1 MGSTS
6 RREPNVNDTRARL
19 GALRR
24 QSGIAAG
31 EAVTAGERETIDAL
45 RSRLQRVGTG
55 RRRAPRRRR
64 IGDGT
69 LATRLGGDL
78 IHDGVILIRERLP
91 MGAAHGDSPLSD
103 PASRPGLVLGGAGAT
118 PRDCVFMDTETTG
131 LAGGTGTLA
140 FLLGMAR
147 FRDGQLEVAQFFL
160 TGFQGEAA
168 MLDAARDFLCGADAL
183 VTFNGRSFDAPLL
196 AARYRLA
203 GTRDPFAELPHVDL
217 LAPTR
222 RAFKTRWPDCRLQTA
237 ERRLLG
243 VARVDDLP
251 GAEAPRAW
259 FDWVRHGRDGALAGV
274 CSHNRLDLLSLVV
287 LPAALQRSHDDPA
300 ATGADAHGWAKNHNR
315 VLGEESAFDYLQRH
329 RDTLETDGLLELA
342 RLARRRREWPLAV
355 AIWEQLAGEGEPAAI
370 EHLAKYLEHEK
381 KDFRQALEATARL
394 LARAPDDR
402 HHLRRDARLRRRLA

>member
-1 MGSTS
+1 M
-6 RREPNVNDTRARL
+6 NDTRARL

-24 QSGIAAG
+24 QSGLAAG
-31 EAVTAGERETIDAL
+31 EVDAAGERDTIDAL
-45 RSRLQRVGTG
+45 RERLQRVGAG

-69 LATRLGGDL
+69 LASRLGGDL
-78 IHDGVILIRERLP
+78 VHDGVILVRERLP
-91 MGAAHGDSPLSD
+91 VDAAHGDFPLSD
-103 PASRPGLVLGGAGAT
+103 PASRPGLVLGGAGVT

-131 LAGGTGTLA
+131 LAGGTGTLV

-147 FRDGQLEVAQFFL
+147 FRGGELEVVQLLL
-160 TGFQGEAA
+160 TGFEGEGA
-168 MLDAARDFLCGADAL
+168 MLDAARGYLRGADAL

-196 AARYRLA
+196 AARYRLC
-203 GTRDPFAELPHVDL
+203 GSRDPFAELPHVDL

-243 VARVDDLP
+243 VTRVDDLP

-259 FDWVRHGRDGALAGV
+259 FDWVRHGREGALTGV

-287 LPAALQRSHDDPA
+287 LPAALQGSHEDPE
-300 ATGADAHGWAKNHNR
+300 ATGADAHAWAKHRHR
-315 VLGEESAFDYLQRH
+315 VLGEQAAFDYLQRH
-329 RDTLETDGLLELA
+329 RGTLETDGLLELA
-342 RLARRRREWPLAV
+342 RLARRRRDWSLAV
-355 AIWEQLAGEGEPAAI
+355 AIWEQLAGKGEPAAI

-381 KDFRQALEATARL
+381 KDFRQALEATARR

-402 HHLRRDARLRRRLA
+402 HHLRRDARLRGRLA